1 MKNNMTTEQQQV
13 FDRYFR
19 TEGDQHIAKNDV
31 HLHVAFFDFEIDGET
46 DHVFAIRIND
56 TIISMWKQ
64 VEHLHIT
71 IL

>member
-1 MKNNMTTEQQQV
+1 MTTEQQQV

-31 HLHVAFFDFEIDGET
+31 HFHVAFFDSDFEVSRET
-46 DHVFAIRIND
+46 DIVLEIKVKRTVI
-56 TIISMWKQ
+56 TMWKEVQ
-64 VEHLHIT
+64 HLHVT